1 MFFLRTSVKGEY
13 YYSIFDGVVGLL
25 GGSAGYTTGWNGKDV
40 RILDRFYKGGESF
53 RGFERSGIGPRDVS
67 SANQDAVGGQ
77 AFAIGTAEVTFPVG
91 LPEEFGVRGA
101 VFTDVGTLF
110 DNPSSDPGVI
120 RGSDAA
126 LRASVGVGILW
137 KSPLGPVR
145 FDLADAILKES
156 YDKTEL
162 FRFSI
167 GTRF

>member
-1 MFFLRTSVKGEY
+1 
-13 YYSIFDGVVGLL
+13 
-25 GGSAGYTTGWNGKDV
+25 V
-40 RILDRFYKGGESF
+40 RILDRFFKGGESF

-67 SANQDAVGGQ
+67 SPNEDAIGGQ

-110 DNPSSDPGVI
+110 DSPTAPAGSI
-120 RGSDAA
+120 IKGSDAA

-145 FDLADAILKES
+145 FDLAEAILKES